1 MRRRGKVQR
10 ARRGALLAAA
20 ITALVVIAVVAA
32 PGVAGGKAGK
42 SGARHHGRHAHKSNG
57 VSVSKEPFGSLPDGT
72 AVDRYTLSNGSMKA
86 KILTY
91 GGIIEQL
98 WVPDRSGHR
107 ANVTLGFKDLAG
119 YLSDAYKESNPYF
132 GAIIGRYG
140 NRIANGRFTLDG
152 NEYSLDIN
160 NDPNSLHG
168 GFEGFNVKVWSAEPF
183 ETDHSAGVK
192 LSYTSPAG
200 EGCTPSMP
208 STPPCMTG
216 YPGTLKTE
224 VVYKLDT
231 HNRLHIGYR
240 ATTDAPT
247 VVNLTNHAYWNL
259 AGEGS
264 GTIYDHRL
272 KLNADRYTPDDATLI
287 PTGAIDPVAG
297 TPFDFRR
304 FHAIGERIR
313 ENDPQ
318 LVIGRGY
325 DHNWVLNRSEGDTQ
339 LIKAAVLKDPFSGRK
354 LTISTTEP
362 GIQFYS
368 GNFLDG
374 TLYGTSGRQY
384 RQGDGLALETQHF
397 PDSPN
402 HPNFPSTVLRP
413 GDTYHSTTIY
423 GFGTANR

>member
-1 MRRRGKVQR
+1 VRRRLWHQGSRR
-10 ARRGALLAAA
+10 APVLVALAGLIALL
-20 ITALVVIAVVAA
+20 VIAA

-42 SGARHHGRHAHKSNG
+42 HSKHKHAHKSNQ
-57 VSVSKEPFGSLPDGT
+57 VTVTKAPFGTLPDGT
-72 AVDRYTLSNGSMKA
+72 AIDRYTLSNGSTTA

-91 GGIIEQL
+91 GGILEQL
-98 WVPDRSGHR
+98 WTPDRKGHS

-119 YLSDAYKESNPYF
+119 YLSDAYKKSNPYF

-152 NEYSLDIN
+152 TEYSLDIN
-160 NDPNSLHG
+160 NTPNSLHG
-168 GFEGFNVKVWSAEPF
+168 GFEGFNVKVWDATPI

-192 LSYTSPAG
+192 LKYTSPAG
-200 EGCTPSMP
+200 EGCTQSMP
-208 STPPCMTG
+208 SIPPCTTG
-216 YPGTLKTE
+216 YPGTLTTE
-224 VVYKLDT
+224 VDYTLDT
-231 HNRLHIGYR
+231 HNRLRIDYT

-264 GTIYDHRL
+264 GTIYDHQL
-272 KLNADRYTPDDATLI
+272 KLNADRYTPDDPTLI

-297 TPFDFRR
+297 TPFDFRT

-313 ENDPQ
+313 EDDPQ

-325 DHNWVLNRSEGDTQ
+325 DHNWVLNRPAGDNS
-339 LIKAAVLKDPFSGRK
+339 LIKAAVLRDPSSGRELK
-354 LTISTTEP
+354 ISTTEP

-402 HPNFPSTVLRP
+402 HSNFPSTVLRP
-413 GDTYHSTTIY
+413 GDKFDSTTIY
-423 GFGTANR
+423 QFGTAKK